1 MRRWA
6 SIILFVVGGFCVG
19 MQVMIAF
26 MKAPPGY
33 SPQVPPILYFSAIAL
48 LFLMPA
54 TWLSPG
60 RRWRELGVTM
70 LTGAAICIGSF
81 AVTLTGR
88 PEDNGFGGGG
98 GLGQL
103 EGYVDWAQGWTNV
116 AVIAVAA
123 LLMIAFETW
132 GRDWA

>member
-6 SIILFVVGGFCVG
+6 SIILFVIGGFCVG

-26 MKAPPGY
+26 MKVPPEY
-33 SPQVPPILYFSAIAL
+33 PREVPPILYFSAIAL

-60 RRWRELGVTM
+60 RRWWELGVTM

-81 AVTLTGR
+81 AITITAT
-88 PEDNGFGGGG
+88 PEEGSTG
-98 GLGQL
+98 GLGPL
-103 EGYVDWAQGWTNV
+103 DGYVDWGQGWTNV
-116 AVIAVAA
+116 SVIAIAG
-123 LLMIAFETW
+123 LLMIAFEMW

>member
-6 SIILFVVGGFCVG
+6 SIILFVIGGFCVG

-26 MKAPPGY
+26 LKVPPGETD
-33 SPQVPPILYFSAIAL
+33 PVPPILYFSAVAL

-60 RRWRELGVTM
+60 RRWWELGVTM

-81 AVTLTGR
+81 AITLTAK
-88 PEDNGFGGGG
+88 PEEGGVGD
-98 GLGQL
+98 LGEL

-116 AVIAVAA
+116 SIIAVLG
-123 LLMIAFETW
+123 LLMMFTR